1 MMALLEPRASWSL
14 RGTLTRTG
22 RGRHRRGL
30 SLTTEDVLIAVVYV
44 AMWATFSAYAT
55 LVAVR

>member
-14 RGTLTRTG
+14 RGTLLPRS
-22 RGRHRRGL
+22 RGRHRRSL

-44 AMWATFSAYAT
+44 AMWAAFSAYAT
-55 LVAVR
+55 MVAVR